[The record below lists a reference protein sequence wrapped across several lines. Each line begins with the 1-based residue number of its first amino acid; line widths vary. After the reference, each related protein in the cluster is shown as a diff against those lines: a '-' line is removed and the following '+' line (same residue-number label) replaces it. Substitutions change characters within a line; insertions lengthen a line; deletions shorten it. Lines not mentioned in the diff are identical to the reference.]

1 MDKTAGVWSIKLVPN
16 IDQVISQ
23 LRWRCPVVWMRDGA
37 TRCTLGGPA
46 LLVRIVGGNDD
57 VHLQATDCSRAC
69 GSRDY
74 DAGLCHQ
81 FSFRT
86 REWAG
91 LDMIIESASDQA
103 FPPSFLVAARS
114 AAGCSSAG
122 AREVRFP
129 RSAQCQD
136 YL

>member
-1 MDKTAGVWSIKLVPN
+1 MDKTAGAWSIKLVPN

-23 LRWRCPVVWMRDGA
+23 LRGRCPVVWRRDGA
-37 TRCTLGGPA
+37 TPCTVGGPA

-69 GSRDY
+69 ESRDY
-74 DAGLCHQ
+74 DGVLCHQ

-86 REWAG
+86 RKWAG
-91 LDMIIESASDQA
+91 LDVIFEPVIDQA
-103 FPPSFLVAARS
+103 FPPPFLVAAPS

-122 AREVRFP
+122 AREVRSLC
-129 RSAQCQD
+129 SAQCEG